1 MRFSTSIILD
11 ELLEQLLR
19 LKFLVVGDVFG
30 DYKEQRD
37 DDTKLKTLVDS
48 DRGAETVRKLR
59 RRSGR

>member
-1 MRFSTSIILD
+1 MKI
-11 ELLEQLLR
+11 
-19 LKFLVVGDVFG
+19 LVVGDEFG

-59 RRSGR
+59 RISGR

>member
-1 MRFSTSIILD
+1 
-11 ELLEQLLR
+11 LEQLLR

-30 DYKEQRD
+30 DYKEQTD

-48 DRGAETVRKLR
+48 GRGAETVRKLR